1 MKTMEPSCNQTPE
14 RRGYLRID
22 DEVILKYRRATD
34 LQVMP
39 GSGGLPADILRFT
52 IKARFAHI
60 SQKLRPI
67 RSKLAQSSRELVTYL
82 QAIEEKLDLLADLTF
97 QSEQNLLD
105 IPTRRVSL
113 SATGTSF
120 NAEKP
125 LELGTLLELWLLLL
139 PSNTGIVTY
148 ANVVYCERN
157 DSPEDEQYPY
167 KIGVE
172 FKNMREEDM
181 DLIVCHVLRKQADER
196 RRLAQEKSGNT
207 L

>member
-1 MKTMEPSCNQTPE
+1 MKTMETSCNNTPE
-14 RRGYLRID
+14 RRSYLRID

-39 GSGGLPADILRFT
+39 GSGTLPADIRRFT
-52 IKARFAHI
+52 VKAQFIHI

-67 RSKLAQSSRELVTYL
+67 RCKLEQGSRELVAYL
-82 QAIEEKLDLLADLTF
+82 QAIDEKLDLLADLAF
-97 QSEQNLLD
+97 QSEQDLLD

-120 NAEKP
+120 DTEKP

-148 ANVVYCERN
+148 ANVVYCEHK

-196 RRLAQEKSGNT
+196 RRLAQEKSSST